1 VSDGRS
7 DTLQSWL
14 ERAEA
19 AAPPGERPGLVELLC
34 DLDVSGRFHR
44 DNGIGRVFHPG
55 RLSLRENVANNS
67 LHVVIQDNHVA
78 AHVDL
83 VSPLGLRPQG
93 PSRYSVRRA
102 VAHNLV
108 GLAQDVVSVVRG
120 RQGDH
125 RCELDCEWLS
135 SGAASPAADA
145 DMPKT
150 NASAWGV
157 QLEARVAGPL
167 DEARLRA
174 ALRVA
179 FAQHPLDHDPLQIL
193 ACRGDDDIEAA
204 REQLHSMA
212 VPVTMWPP
220 VQLCLARHPAGDV
233 LMLNLNHAAA
243 DGYGALKVLKAI
255 ALAYAETEGETALDF
270 LSRRD
275 LPVRP
280 APATTSAVVR
290 YGKWAVER
298 LRDGLARPARL
309 AIDQGEDRDGYG
321 FHLVRLSAE
330 DTRQLVDTA
339 SSGPSSSV
347 LMTALHLT
355 MGRWNLEHGTPGRR
369 LHVLAPANL
378 RRPGWEAPVANLSV
392 TARVSTTR
400 RERRGPVA
408 ARKAVAAQAARN
420 KATRTGIALIA
431 ALDRSGLLP
440 LWAKQSTVVLQ
451 PLTGNHWVDNAM
463 LSSLGRLDQAPWFG
477 AEVGDAVELWFSTPA
492 RSPQSL
498 CLGAATVGGRLH
510 LSFRYPHRLFGPD
523 AAHRFAEL
531 YLGQLRLVTTP
542 GQ

>member
-1 VSDGRS
+1 MSDGRS
-7 DTLQSWL
+7 DTLQSRL
-14 ERAEA
+14 EEGGT
-19 AAPPGERPGLVELLC
+19 AAPDEVPGLVEPFRT
-34 DLDVSGRFHR
+34 LDRSGRFHR
-44 DNGIGRVFHPG
+44 DCGIGRVFHPG
-55 RLSLRENVANNS
+55 RLSLRENVATNS
-67 LHVVIQDNHVA
+67 LHVVIEGNHVA

-108 GLAQDVVSVVRG
+108 GMAHDVVSVVRG

-135 SGAASPAADA
+135 SGPPSPAAEVE
-145 DMPKT
+145 MPT
-150 NASAWGV
+150 TDASAWGV
-157 QLEARVAGPL
+157 QLEARVAGAL

-179 FAQHPLDHDPLQIL
+179 FAQHPLDHDPLEIL
-193 ACRGDDDIEAA
+193 TCRGNDDLETA

-212 VPVTMWPP
+212 VPITTWPP
-220 VQLCLARHPAGDV
+220 VQLCLARHPDGDV

-243 DGYGALKVLKAI
+243 DGFGALDVLRAV
-255 ALAYAETEGETALDF
+255 ALAYATEGEAAVDF
-270 LSRRD
+270 LSSCD
-275 LPVRP
+275 VPVRP
-280 APATTSAVVR
+280 ASATTSAVVR
-290 YGKWAVER
+290 GGKFVVER

-309 AIDQGEDRDGYG
+309 AVDQGEDRDGYG

-330 DTRQLVDTA
+330 DTRQVVDTA
-339 SSGPSSSV
+339 SSGPSSGV
-347 LMTALHLT
+347 LMTALHLA
-355 MGRWNLEHGTPGRR
+355 MGQWNLEHRTPGRR
-369 LHVLAPANL
+369 LHVLMPANL

-400 RERRGPVA
+400 RDRRGPVA

-431 ALDRSGLLP
+431 ALDRSGLLAM
-440 LWAKQSTVVLQ
+440 WAKQSTVVLQ
-451 PLTGNHWVDNAM
+451 PLTGNRWVDNAM
-463 LSSLGRLDQAPWFG
+463 LSSLGRLDQSPWFG
-477 AEVGDAVELWFSTPA
+477 PDVGQAVELWFSTPA

-510 LSFRYPHRLFGPD
+510 LSFRYPHRLFGAD
-523 AAHRFAEL
+523 AAQGFADL

-542 GQ
+542 GP

>member
-1 VSDGRS
+1 MSDGLP
-7 DTLQSWL
+7 DTLESHL
-14 ERAEA
+14 ERDEA
-19 AAPPGERPGLVELLC
+19 DAPPGGNPGLVEILR
-34 DLDVSGRFHR
+34 DLDRSGRFHR
-44 DNGIGRVFHPG
+44 DSGIGRVFHPG
-55 RLSLRENVANNS
+55 RLSLRENVASNS
-67 LHVVIQDNHVA
+67 LHVVIQGNHVA

-83 VSPLGLRPQG
+83 VSPLGLHPQG

-108 GLAQDVVSVVRG
+108 GMAQDIVSVVRG

-125 RCELDCEWLS
+125 RCELDCEWL
-135 SGAASPAADA
+135 AASPAGAA
-145 DMPKT
+145 AGPKT
-150 NASAWGV
+150 DASAWGV

-167 DEARLRA
+167 DETRLRA
-174 ALRVA
+174 ALQVA
-179 FAQHPLDHDPLQIL
+179 FAQHPLDHDPLEIL
-193 ACRGDDDIEAA
+193 ACRDDDDLEAA

-243 DGYGALKVLKAI
+243 DGFGALRVLQAI
-255 ALAYAETEGETALDF
+255 ALAYAGEAVTALDF
-270 LSRRD
+270 LSSGE
-275 LPVRP
+275 LAVRP
-280 APATTSAVVR
+280 ASTTTSAVVR
-290 YGKWAVER
+290 YSKWAVER
-298 LRDGLARPARL
+298 LKDGLARPARL
-309 AIDQGEDRDGYG
+309 AVDQGDDRDGYG
-321 FHLVRLSAE
+321 FHLVRLSAD
-330 DTRQLVDTA
+330 DTHQLVDTA
-339 SSGPSSSV
+339 SSGPSSRV
-347 LMTALHLT
+347 LMTALHLA
-355 MGRWNLEHGTPGRR
+355 MGQWNLEHGTPGRR
-369 LHVLAPANL
+369 LHVLMPANL

-420 KATRTGIALIA
+420 KATRTGIALVA

-440 LWAKQSTVVLQ
+440 MWAKQSTVVLQ

-463 LSSLGRLDQAPWFG
+463 LSSLGRLDQAAWFG
-477 AEVGDAVELWFSTPA
+477 ADVGHAVELWFSTPA

-510 LSFRYPHRLFGPD
+510 LSFRYPHRLFGP
-523 AAHRFAEL
+523 AAARRFAEL
-531 YLGQLRLVTTP
+531 YLGQLRLVTAP

>member
-1 VSDGRS
+1 MSDGPS
-7 DTLQSWL
+7 DTLESRL
-14 ERAEA
+14 ERDEA
-19 AAPPGERPGLVELLC
+19 AAPPGGSSGLVELLR
-34 DLDVSGRFHR
+34 DLDRSGRFHR
-44 DNGIGRVFHPG
+44 DSGIGRVFHPG
-55 RLSLRENVANNS
+55 RLSLRENVATNS
-67 LHVVIQDNHVA
+67 LHVVIQGNHVA

-83 VSPLGLRPQG
+83 VSPLGLRQQG

-108 GLAQDVVSVVRG
+108 GMAQDVVSVVRG

-125 RCELDCEWLS
+125 RCELDCEWLAT
-135 SGAASPAADA
+135 GATSPAADGPTT
-145 DMPKT
+145 D
-150 NASAWGV
+150 ASAWGV

-174 ALRVA
+174 ALRTA
-179 FAQHPLDHDPLQIL
+179 FAQHPLDHDPLEVL
-193 ACRGDDDIEAA
+193 ACRDDDDIEAA

-212 VPVTMWPP
+212 VPVTTWPP
-220 VQLCLARHPAGDV
+220 VQLCLAHHPAGDV

-243 DGYGALKVLKAI
+243 DGFGALQVLRAI
-255 ALAYAETEGETALDF
+255 ALAYAGTEGHIALDF
-270 LSRRD
+270 LSSRD
-275 LPVRP
+275 TPVRP
-280 APATTSAVVR
+280 VPATVSAVVR
-290 YGKWAVER
+290 GGKWAVER

-309 AIDQGEDRDGYG
+309 AVDNGEDRDGYG
-321 FHLVRLSAE
+321 FHLVQLSAE
-330 DTRQLVDTA
+330 DTRQLVDTT

-347 LMTALHLT
+347 LMTALHLA
-355 MGRWNLEHGTPGRR
+355 MGEWNLGHGNPGRR
-369 LHVLAPANL
+369 LHVLTPADL

-400 RERRGPVA
+400 RERRGPGA

-440 LWAKQSTVVLQ
+440 MWAKQSTVVLQ

-463 LSSLGRLDQAPWFG
+463 LSSLGRLDQAPSFG
-477 AEVGDAVELWFSTPA
+477 ADVGQAVELWFSTPA

-523 AAHRFAEL
+523 AARRFAEV
-531 YLGQLRLVTTP
+531 YLGQLRLVTAP
-542 GQ
+542 GP

>member
-1 VSDGRS
+1 VSDGPP
-7 DTLQSWL
+7 DTLESRL
-14 ERAEA
+14 ERDEA
-19 AAPPGERPGLVELLC
+19 AAPPDGSPGLVELLRN
-34 DLDVSGRFHR
+34 LDRSGRFHR
-44 DNGIGRVFHPG
+44 DSGIGRVFHPG
-55 RLSLRENVANNS
+55 RLSLRENVATNS
-67 LHVVIQDNHVA
+67 LHVVIQGNRVA

-102 VAHNLV
+102 VAHNVV
-108 GLAQDVVSVVRG
+108 GMAHDVASVVRG

-125 RCELDCEWLS
+125 RCELDCEWL
-135 SGAASPAADA
+135 AVSPAAEADGPTTDA
-145 DMPKT
+145 
-150 NASAWGV
+150 SSWGV

-167 DEARLRA
+167 DETRLRA

-179 FAQHPLDHDPLQIL
+179 FAQHPLDHEPLEIL
-193 ACRGDDDIEAA
+193 ACRDDDDLEAA

-212 VPVTMWPP
+212 VPVTTWPP

-243 DGYGALKVLKAI
+243 DGFGALRVLQGI
-255 ALAYAETEGETALDF
+255 ALAYAGTEGETAVDF

-280 APATTSAVVR
+280 APASTSAVVR

-309 AIDQGEDRDGYG
+309 AVDQGEDLDGYG

-330 DTRQLVDTA
+330 DTRQLVDSA
-339 SSGPSSSV
+339 SSGPSSGV
-347 LMTALHLT
+347 LMTALHLA
-355 MGRWNLEHGTPGRR
+355 MGQWNLEHGTPGRR
-369 LHVLAPANL
+369 LHVLMPANL

-440 LWAKQSTVVLQ
+440 MWAKQSTVVLQ

-477 AEVGDAVELWFSTPA
+477 ADLGQAVELWFSTPA

-510 LSFRYPHRLFGPD
+510 LSFRYPHRLFG
-523 AAHRFAEL
+523 AAAARRFAEL
-531 YLGQLRLVTTP
+531 YLGQLRLVTAP

>member
-1 VSDGRS
+1 VSDGPTN
-7 DTLQSWL
+7 TLESRL
-14 ERAEA
+14 ERDEA
-19 AAPPGERPGLVELLC
+19 VGPPDESPGLVELLRN
-34 DLDVSGRFHR
+34 LDRSGRFHR
-44 DNGIGRVFHPG
+44 DSGIGRVFHPG
-55 RLSLRENVANNS
+55 RLSLRENVATNS

-83 VSPLGLRPQG
+83 VSPLGLHPKG

-108 GLAQDVVSVVRG
+108 GMAQDAISVVRG

-125 RCELDCEWLS
+125 RCELDCEWMS
-135 SGAASPAADA
+135 SGAARPADDA
-145 DMPKT
+145 DGPKT
-150 NASAWGV
+150 DASAWGV
-157 QLEARVAGPL
+157 QVEARVAGAL
-167 DEARLRA
+167 DEGRLRA

-179 FAQHPLDHDPLQIL
+179 FAQHPLDHEPLEIL
-193 ACRGDDDIEAA
+193 ACRADDDLEAA

-212 VPVTMWPP
+212 VPVTTWPP

-243 DGYGALKVLKAI
+243 DGFAALRVLQAI
-255 ALAYAETEGETALDF
+255 AQAYASEGETALDF
-270 LSRRD
+270 LSSRD
-275 LPVRP
+275 IAVRP
-280 APATTSAVVR
+280 ATATTSAVVR

-309 AIDQGEDRDGYG
+309 AVDQGEDRDGYG
-321 FHLVRLSAE
+321 FHLVRLSAD

-339 SSGPSSSV
+339 ASGPSSSV
-347 LMTALHLT
+347 LMTALHLA
-355 MGRWNLEHGTPGRR
+355 MGQWNLEHGTPDRR
-369 LHVLAPANL
+369 LHVLTPANL
-378 RRPGWEAPVANLSV
+378 RPPGWEAPIANLSV

-420 KATRTGIALIA
+420 RATRTGIALIA

-451 PLTGNHWVDNAM
+451 PLTGNRWVDNAM

-477 AEVGDAVELWFSTPA
+477 AEVGQAIELWFSTPA

-523 AAHRFAEL
+523 AARRFAEV
-531 YLGQLRLVTTP
+531 YLRQLRLVTTP
-542 GQ
+542 DS

>member
-1 VSDGRS
+1 VSDGPP
-7 DTLQSWL
+7 DTLESRL
-14 ERAEA
+14 ERDEA
-19 AAPPGERPGLVELLC
+19 AAPAGGSPGLVELLR
-34 DLDVSGRFHR
+34 DLDRSGRFHR
-44 DNGIGRVFHPG
+44 DSGIGRVFHPG
-55 RLSLRENVANNS
+55 RLSLRENVATNS

-83 VSPLGLRPQG
+83 VSPLGLHPRG

-108 GLAQDVVSVVRG
+108 GMAQDVVSVVRG

-125 RCELDCEWLS
+125 RCELDCEWL
-135 SGAASPAADA
+135 AANPAAEVGGPTTD
-145 DMPKT
+145 
-150 NASAWGV
+150 ASAWGV

-174 ALRVA
+174 ALHTA
-179 FAQHPLDHDPLQIL
+179 FAQRPLDHDPLEIL
-193 ACRGDDDIEAA
+193 ACRDDDDLEAA

-212 VPVTMWPP
+212 VPVTTWPP

-243 DGYGALKVLKAI
+243 DGFGALGVLRAI
-255 ALAYAETEGETALDF
+255 AVAYAGATEGEATLDF
-270 LSRRD
+270 LSSHD
-275 LPVRP
+275 IPVRP
-280 APATTSAVVR
+280 ASAGTSAVVR
-290 YGKWAVER
+290 YGKSAVER

-309 AIDQGEDRDGYG
+309 AVDQGEDRDGYG

-339 SSGPSSSV
+339 SSGPSSGV
-347 LMTALHLT
+347 LMTALHLA
-355 MGRWNLEHGTPGRR
+355 MGEWNLEHGTPGRR
-369 LHVLAPANL
+369 LHVLSPANL

-400 RERRGPVA
+400 RERRGPVS

-420 KATRTGIALIA
+420 KATRTGIALIG

-440 LWAKQSTVVLQ
+440 MWAKQSAVVLQ
-451 PLTGNHWVDNAM
+451 PLTGNLWVDNAM

-477 AEVGDAVELWFSTPA
+477 ADVGQAVELWFSTPA
-492 RSPQSL
+492 RSPQTL

-510 LSFRYPHRLFGPD
+510 LSFRYPHRLFGP
-523 AAHRFAEL
+523 AAARRFAEI
-531 YLGQLRLVTTP
+531 YLGQLRLVTAP

>member
-1 VSDGRS
+1 MSNAPP

-14 ERAEA
+14 DREGSA
-19 AAPPGERPGLVELLC
+19 GGQVPGLVELLRE
-34 DLDVSGRFHR
+34 LDGSGRFHR

-55 RLSLRENVANNS
+55 QLSLRENETTNS
-67 LHVVIQDNHVA
+67 LHVVIRGNRVA

-108 GLAQDVVSVVRG
+108 GMAQDVVSVVRG

-125 RCELDCEWLS
+125 RCELDCEWLAT
-135 SGAASPAADA
+135 GVPSPAAETDGPTT
-145 DMPKT
+145 D
-150 NASAWGV
+150 ASAWGV

-167 DEARLRA
+167 DEDRLRA

-179 FAQHPLDHDPLQIL
+179 FAQHPLDHDPLEIL
-193 ACRGDDDIEAA
+193 ACRDDEDLEAA

-243 DGYGALKVLKAI
+243 DGFGALSVLKAI
-255 ALAYAETEGETALDF
+255 ALAYATEEGTALDF
-270 LSRRD
+270 LSSGD
-275 LPVRP
+275 VAVRP
-280 APATTSAVVR
+280 VSATTPALVR
-290 YGKWAVER
+290 GGKWAVER

-309 AIDQGEDRDGYG
+309 AVDQGEDRDGYG
-321 FHLVRLSAE
+321 FHLVRLSAD

-339 SSGPSSSV
+339 SSGPTSGV
-347 LMTALHLT
+347 LMTALHLA
-355 MGRWNLEHGTPGRR
+355 MGEWNLEHGTPGRR
-369 LHVLAPANL
+369 LHVLTPANL
-378 RRPGWEAPVANLSV
+378 RRPEWEAPVANLSV

-400 RERRGPVA
+400 RERRGPVP
-408 ARKAVAAQAARN
+408 ARQAVAAQAARN
-420 KATRTGIALIA
+420 KATRTGISLIA

-451 PLTGNHWVDNAM
+451 PLTGNRWVDNAM

-510 LSFRYPHRLFGPD
+510 LSFRYPHRLFGAD
-523 AAHRFAEL
+523 AARRFAEL
-531 YLGQLRLVTTP
+531 YLGQLRLVTAP
-542 GQ
+542 GP